1 MDRGYINIAIIKYW
15 GKKTFNPYLI
25 PFQGSISVRSNRL
38 YTDTELLYSDEDEFY
53 LNGVKQSEKET
64 EKVFA
69 FIDKVK
75 PDRTKL
81 RVNSINEVPTAAGLA
96 SSASAYCALT
106 KAINRYFKLNLRT
119 EEMAKISTQGSGS
132 AGRSFY
138 NICAF
143 DKEGNIY
150 ELETD
155 LKLKMLAIVVSKS
168 KKKIPS
174 RDAMKLSVETSTI
187 FNHWVERANKDFE
200 KMTEYLKNNDFDK
213 IGRRM
218 ESKTITMHN
227 TTFKSNPSFSFLT
240 KETYQVIKK
249 IKRLR
254 NKYGVKMYFTMDA
267 GPNVKILYLEKDE
280 ERILKILREN
290 IELELLLC

>member
-81 RVNSINEVPTAAGLA
+81 RVNSINKVPTAAGLA

-106 KAINRYFKLNLRT
+106 KAINRYFKLNLST
-119 EEMAKISTQGSGS
+119 EEMTKISTQGSGS

-200 KMTEYLKNNDFDK
+200 KMKEYLKNNDFDK
-213 IGRRM
+213 IGKIM
-218 ESKTITMHN
+218 ESNTITMHN